1 MSNPQSGI
9 FHEGSRFHRYIE
21 VQLADVSVDSATSDA
36 NADFNECAAIKKVIA
51 QCVAAIEKNQQREVF
66 QVIAFSQNYW
76 SRLSPQSVPEGLLDF
91 PGYASHKD
99 GANKLRVAPAT
110 QRQCFIW
117 LHSDDLDALT
127 DAYLEMVA
135 LFKPLAHVLFSCDG
149 FVYRDSR
156 DLTGFIDGSA
166 NPKDDARF
174 PVAVIADGKVG
185 AGGSFVLTQQWSH
198 RLAKFHQ
205 LPEAEQEQVIGRT
218 KRDSIELSG
227 DAMPADSHV
236 SRTDL
241 KLGGVAQKIYRR
253 STPFVQAEQSGLYFL
268 AFSTELSRFDV
279 LLKSMYG
286 HAVNGEAVHDRLT
299 EFSEPISGSY
309 WFAPSSEA
317 LVALR

>member
-1 MSNPQSGI
+1 MSSPQSGI
-9 FHEGSRFHRYIE
+9 FREGNRFHRYIE
-21 VQLADVSVDSATSDA
+21 VQLADVSAGSALSDAKVDS
-36 NADFNECAAIKKVIA
+36 NEHAGIKSAIA
-51 QCVAAIEKNQQREVF
+51 HCVAAIEQNQQREVF

-76 SRLSPQSVPEGLLDF
+76 SWLSPQSVPEGLVDF

-99 GANKLRVAPAT
+99 DAIKLRVAPAT

-117 LHSDDLDALT
+117 LHSDDLDTLT
-127 DAYLEMVA
+127 DAYIEIVA
-135 LFKPLAHVLFSCDG
+135 LFKPLEHVLFSCDG

-166 NPKDDARF
+166 NPKEDVRF
-174 PVAVIADGKVG
+174 PVAVIADGKIG

-218 KRDSIELSG
+218 KQDSIELTS
-227 DAMPADSHV
+227 DAMPVNSHV

-241 KLGGVAQKIYRR
+241 KLDGVAQKIYRR

-268 AFSTELSRFDV
+268 AFSTELSRFDI

-286 HAVNGEAVHDRLT
+286 HAINGQAVNDRLT
-299 EFSEPISGSY
+299 EFSDPISGSY

-317 LVALR
+317 LTALI